1 MSIPTGTAPMTDHD
15 ALLRA
20 IAAHPEEDTPRL
32 MYADWLEENGRPD
45 RAEFVR
51 VQVELARFGANDPT
65 RRPWVIR
72 NLRFL
77 RDHVPGWKA
86 GLPQLPGVEWGDFNR
101 GLVEEV
107 QAQTEVAVV
116 RYAAAIFAEPAVHIL
131 RLTRLTSGRDLA
143 AVPELVRVRVLRL
156 IGARA
161 EERALQDLLGSPYLG
176 QLTALDLDG
185 NRAGNGVAANLADG
199 RFPVLEELW
208 LGSNRIG
215 DAGGHALAE
224 SPHLDRLTL
233 LDLRGNSISASVKTA
248 LRRRFGPRVKL

>member
-1 MSIPTGTAPMTDHD
+1 MTDHD

-32 MYADWLEENGRPD
+32 MYADWLEESGRPD

-51 VQVELARFGANDPT
+51 VQVEMSRFGANDPA
-65 RRPWVIR
+65 RRPWVVR
-72 NLRFL
+72 NLQFL
-77 RDHVPGWKA
+77 RDHVPRWKA
-86 GLPQLPGVEWGDFNR
+86 ELPQLPGVEWGDFNR

-107 QAQTEVAVV
+107 QAQTEAAVV
-116 RYAAAIFAEPAVHIL
+116 RHAAVVFAEPAVHVL

-143 AVPELVRVRVLRL
+143 AVPELARVRALRL

-161 EERALQDLLGSPYLG
+161 EERPLRDLLASPYLG

-185 NRAGNGVAANLADG
+185 NRAGNGVAAMLADG
-199 RFPVLEELW
+199 RFPALEELW

-215 DAGGHALAE
+215 DAGGDAIAD

-233 LDLRGNSISASVKTA
+233 LDLRGNSISATVKTA
-248 LRRRFGPRVKL
+248 LSRRFGPRVKL